1 VNQRTAASVVQEK
14 VKTSRK
20 SSRSENDNEPGGEQ
34 SIGEERVRERTVCLV
49 MSQLVDRW
57 GRFDI

>member
-1 VNQRTAASVVQEK
+1 M
-14 VKTSRK
+14 
-20 SSRSENDNEPGGEQ
+20 NEPGGEQ